1 MARINF
7 RPPSDPDLKSR
18 VWVIW
23 FSDMGRTLNGLTESG
38 STADRPTRLLFAGR
52 TYFDTDLSIPI
63 WYKESTGVW
72 VNAAGTT
79 V

>member
-1 MARINF
+1 MARLNF
-7 RPPSDPDLKSR
+7 RPPSDPDLNSR

-38 STADRPTRLLFAGR
+38 TTAERPTRLLFAGR
-52 TYFDTDLSIPI
+52 TYFDTSLNIPI
-63 WYKESTGVW
+63 WYREDTGVW
-72 VNAAGTT
+72 VNAAGSA